1 MKIAVLGAGMVGST
15 IAKDL
20 AGSFEVTCFDRS
32 EANLSKLKM
41 NANRIALQKMDL
53 SDYSLY
59 PQILAPFDMVVLAV
73 PGFMGYRAL
82 EQVILAGKNVVDI
95 SFFPEDALTLHQL
108 AKEKGVTAIVDCGVA
123 PGMSNLIIG
132 RYDKIMKLDAFEIY
146 VGGLPQNPKPPFLY
160 KAPFSPIDVI
170 EEYTRPA
177 RLMENGEVI
186 TKPALTDRSLM
197 DFEGVG
203 MLEAFN
209 TDGLRTLLYTMP
221 HIPNQKEQ
229 TLRHPGHLDLIIALQ
244 QSGFFSNEPIVVGE
258 LTVVP
263 LEVTAK
269 LLFDQW
275 KLEPGEPELTVMQV
289 TMYGEGKTIQ
299 YQLLDK
305 YDAASETSS
314 MSRSTGYTCSAAV
327 HMLAEG
333 LFTEKG
339 LFPPEHIGAN
349 EVCFEYI
356 LKYLKTRNVQWMKTA
371 L

>member
-1 MKIAVLGAGMVGST
+1 MKIVVLGAGMVGST

-20 AGSFEVTCFDRS
+20 SGSFEVTCIDLS
-32 EANLSKLKM
+32 ETNLGKLKTHT
-41 NANRIALQKMDL
+41 NAIALEKRDL

-59 PQILAPFDMVVLAV
+59 SQMLAPFDMVVLAV

-82 EQVILAGKNVVDI
+82 EQIILAGKNVVDI

-108 AKEKGVTAIVDCGVA
+108 AEEKGVTAIVDCGVA

-177 RLMENGEVI
+177 RLMENGMVT

-197 DFEGVG
+197 HFEGVG

-209 TDGLRTLLYTMP
+209 TDGLRTLLNTMP

-229 TLRHPGHLDLIIALQ
+229 TLRYPGHLDLIIALQ
-244 QSGFFSNEPIVVGE
+244 QSGFFSNDPMMIEGNAVI
-258 LTVVP
+258 P

-269 LLFDQW
+269 LLFNQW

-289 TMYGEGKTIQ
+289 TMHGEGKTIQ

-305 YDAASETSS
+305 YDAATETSS

-327 HMLAEG
+327 HMLAAG
-333 LFTEKG
+333 LFSGKG
-339 LFPPEHIGAN
+339 VFPPEYIGAN
-349 EVCFEYI
+349 EACFEYI
-356 LKYLKTRNVQWMKTA
+356 LKYLEMHNVEWIKTG